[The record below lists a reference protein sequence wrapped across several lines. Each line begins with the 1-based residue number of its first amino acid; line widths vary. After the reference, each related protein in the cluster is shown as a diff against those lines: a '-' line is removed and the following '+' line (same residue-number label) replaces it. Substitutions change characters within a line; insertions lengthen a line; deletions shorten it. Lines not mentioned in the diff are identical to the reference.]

1 MEQQKHLNKKGYILV
16 NHTFINSDDIRHDFS
31 IAMSEMYQKE
41 VPLYGD
47 LIDLVSDVN
56 TEVLNK
62 QPEIRQQ
69 LEHTGEIDRL
79 GMERHGAIRLGTAA
93 ELSMMRRLFA
103 VMGMHPVGYYDLAPA
118 GVPVHS
124 TAFRAIDT
132 QSLNKSPFRVFTS
145 LLRLDLIDDEA
156 LKQEAIAALD
166 KRTIFT
172 DNVINLIKR
181 FEGRGG
187 LTAEDAKQF
196 IKEALETFRWHD
208 KTPVSKALYQQLLSQ
223 HGLIA
228 DVVGFKGPHIN
239 HLTPR
244 TLDIDAVQAGM
255 QAKGIPPKAI
265 IEGPPKRECP
275 ILLRQTSFRALEEA
289 VSFKNPRGGYETGHH
304 TARFGE
310 IEQRGVALTPK
321 GRALYDQLL
330 SQARRQL
337 RATPN
342 ADNALEYYQVLESA
356 FAAFPDDYQ
365 MLHDEGL
372 AYFYYQAVDSDTDN
386 AQTLDSID
394 VENIDVENVNDP
406 LSKQMVTDLLEQGM
420 IRLEPIVYEDF
431 LPVSAAG
438 IFQSNLH
445 DDSTNDNEND
455 ENSGKQS
462 NDKGYTNKEA
472 FENALGAQVYD
483 ELALYQTLQ
492 AQSLKACLGQI
503 NSKVL
508 KRVI

>member
-1 MEQQKHLNKKGYILV
+1 MNP
-16 NHTFINSDDIRHDFS
+16 TFINSDDIRHDFS

-47 LIDLVSDVN
+47 LIDLVSEVN

-79 GMERHGAIRLGTAA
+79 NMERHGAIRLGTAA

-103 VMGMHPVGYYDLAPA
+103 VMGMYPVGYYDLAPA

-124 TAFRAIDT
+124 TAFRALDT

-181 FEGRGG
+181 FEEQGG

-208 KTPVSKALYQQLLSQ
+208 KTPVSKGLYQQLLSQ

-255 QAKGIPPKAI
+255 RAKGIPPKAI
-265 IEGPPKRECP
+265 IEGPPRRRCP
-275 ILLRQTSFRALEEA
+275 ILLRQTSFKALEEA
-289 VSFKNPRGGYETGHH
+289 VSFKNPNGGYETGHH

-337 RATPN
+337 AVTPN
-342 ADNALEYYQVLESA
+342 ADNASEYYQVLESA

-365 MLHDEGL
+365 TLHDEGL
-372 AYFYYQAVDSDTDN
+372 AYFYYQAVGSDADIVV
-386 AQTLDSID
+386 ADIEQTLHSLEVESINDSILRQ
-394 VENIDVENVNDP
+394 V
-406 LSKQMVTDLLEQGM
+406 VTDLLEQEM

-445 DDSTNDNEND
+445 DDSTNDSANGNEND
-455 ENSGKQS
+455 EHSGKQS
-462 NDKGYTNKEA
+462 SGGINANKEA

-483 ELALYQTLQ
+483 ELELYQTLQ
-492 AQSLKACLGQI
+492 AQSLKACLANL
-503 NSKVL
+503 NSKAL
-508 KRVI
+508 NGVI

>member
-1 MEQQKHLNKKGYILV
+1 MNP
-16 NHTFINSDDIRHDFS
+16 TFINSDDIRHNFS

-47 LIDLVSDVN
+47 LIDLVSEVN

-62 QPEIRQQ
+62 QPEIKQQ

-79 GMERHGAIRLGTAA
+79 NMERHGAIRLGTAA

-103 VMGMHPVGYYDLAPA
+103 VMGMYPVGYYDLAPA

-124 TAFRAIDT
+124 TAFRALEAS
-132 QSLNKSPFRVFTS
+132 SLNKSPFRVFTS

-172 DNVINLIKR
+172 DDVISLIER
-181 FEGRGG
+181 FEEQGG

-196 IKEALETFRWHD
+196 VKEALETFRWHD
-208 KTPVSKALYQQLLSQ
+208 NTPVSKVLYQQLLSQ

-255 QAKGIPPKAI
+255 RAKGIPPKAI
-265 IEGPPKRECP
+265 IEGPPRRRCP
-275 ILLRQTSFRALEEA
+275 ILLRQTSFKALEEA
-289 VSFKNPRGGYETGHH
+289 VSFKNPNGGYETGHH

-337 RATPN
+337 AVTPN
-342 ADNALEYYQVLESA
+342 ADNASEYYQVLESA

-365 MLHDEGL
+365 TLHDEGL
-372 AYFYYQAVDSDTDN
+372 AYFYYQAVGSDADIVV
-386 AQTLDSID
+386 ADIEQTLDSLE
-394 VENIDVENVNDP
+394 VESINDSI
-406 LSKQMVTDLLEQGM
+406 SKQVITDLLEQGM

-445 DDSTNDNEND
+445 DDSTNDSANGNEND
-455 ENSGKQS
+455 EHSGKQS
-462 NDKGYTNKEA
+462 KGEVHTNKEA

-483 ELALYQTLQ
+483 ELELYQTLQ
-492 AQSLKACLGQI
+492 AQSLKACLGQL